1 MHTLKL
7 GSPDFVD
14 YTVQLRSDKDRV
26 KFVKRIEKIVRS
38 SQEYKDYIAYL
49 KENVDMTS
57 CRFFNRV
64 DSEDNR
70 RIKIE
75 IHHEP
80 LTLFDIVNVI
90 VEKWIV
96 EGIPLNDL
104 YIADETMRLHY
115 ENKVGLIPLSK
126 TVHQLVHNSSDIIIP
141 LTQVFGDY
149 RAFLNEYGEFIES
162 GFPDLI
168 EKLENKIALTNS
180 LKNRDVNE
188 AYSVLK
194 KDFEYVEV
202 EGFSLVKKIDS
213 PVRQIPIDPVGDLID
228 AVS

>member
-1 MHTLKL
+1 M
-7 GSPDFVD
+7 
-14 YTVQLRSDKDRV
+14 
-26 KFVKRIEKIVRS
+26 
-38 SQEYKDYIAYL
+38 
-49 KENVDMTS
+49 
-57 CRFFNRV
+57 
-64 DSEDNR
+64 
-70 RIKIE
+70 
-75 IHHEP
+75 
-80 LTLFDIVNVI
+80 NVI

-168 EKLENKIALTNS
+168 EKLENKVALTNS

-213 PVRQIPIDPVGDLID
+213 PVRQIPVDPVGDLID